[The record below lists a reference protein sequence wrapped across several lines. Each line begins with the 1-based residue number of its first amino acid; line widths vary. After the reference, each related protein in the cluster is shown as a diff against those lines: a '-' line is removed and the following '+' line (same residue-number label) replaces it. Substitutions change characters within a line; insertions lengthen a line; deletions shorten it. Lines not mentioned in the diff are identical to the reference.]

1 MVTVTAPPEEAQAP
15 TLWLALYKPGADV
28 RYEGEPHTVSHV
40 HISRKGLFVRLKEK
54 DGVVPA
60 EKVDVAL
67 TRVVLPLHSY
77 QMPPAR
83 LAPPLPPGPAR
94 TK

>member
-1 MVTVTAPPEEAQAP
+1 M
-15 TLWLALYKPGADV
+15 WIALYKPGADV
-28 RYEGEPHTVSHV
+28 QYEGEHHTVSHV

-60 EKVDVAL
+60 EKVNIPL
-67 TRVVLPLHSY
+67 TRVVLPLGAY
-77 QMPPAR
+77 QPLQA
-83 LAPPLPPGPAR
+83 LLSVPLPPGPAR